1 MTGSDLSSAAG
12 SPSPLINAKPAL
24 MACLGSSSTAGKG
37 QAYDWIGEL
46 KRRPRNKG
54 VAFLNF
60 GVGGD
65 LAYNA
70 LQRLPAVL
78 SCHPSKVVV
87 LIGGNDVLVL
97 VSRKARRFFRIAK
110 HLPSE
115 PSPEWFR
122 ENLRAIAQRLKIE
135 VPAAIALC
143 SLPPIGEDP
152 ASADPFQRELNRRI
166 EEYSASI
173 KEIAREESVGYLPV
187 YETMLAQIVAA
198 PGRSCTS
205 FRFLPFYR
213 DAFRVLV
220 LRKSPDEVAQL
231 NGWRL
236 HTDGV
241 HLNSRGGMIVAD
253 LVQEFIDG

>member
-1 MTGSDLSSAAG
+1 
-12 SPSPLINAKPAL
+12 

-54 VAFLNF
+54 ISFRNF

-65 LAYNA
+65 LAHNA

-78 SCHPSKVVV
+78 ACRPSRVVV
-87 LIGGNDVLVL
+87 LIGGNDVLAL
-97 VSRKARRFFRIAK
+97 ISKTARRFFRISK
-110 HLPSE
+110 HIPTE

-122 ENLRAIAQRLKIE
+122 ENLRTIARRLKIE
-135 VPAAIALC
+135 VPATIALC
-143 SLPPIGEDP
+143 SLPLIGEDP
-152 ASADPFQRELNRRI
+152 ASVNPFQRELNRRI
-166 EEYSASI
+166 EEYSAII
-173 KEIAREESVGYLPV
+173 KEIAREEFVAYLPV
-187 YETMLAQIVAA
+187 YEMMLAQIVAT
-198 PGRSCTS
+198 PGRAFTS

-220 LRKSPDEVAQL
+220 LGKSPDEVARL
-231 NGWRL
+231 NGWRF